1 MAAGPD
7 DIYSITSVKPDKPS
21 IVGVV
26 RVWRQ
31 RDKKAMDMTTPVQT
45 TMSGEMRFGSS

>member
-7 DIYSITSVKPDKPS
+7 DIYSIDNVSQTGQVS

-31 RDKKAMDMTTPVQT
+31 RGQEGHGHDDAGANDH
-45 TMSGEMRFGSS
+45 EW

>member
-7 DIYSITSVKPDKPS
+7 DIYSITSVADKPS

-31 RDKKAMDMTTPVQT
+31 RGQEGHGHDDAGANDH
-45 TMSGEMRFGSS
+45 EW